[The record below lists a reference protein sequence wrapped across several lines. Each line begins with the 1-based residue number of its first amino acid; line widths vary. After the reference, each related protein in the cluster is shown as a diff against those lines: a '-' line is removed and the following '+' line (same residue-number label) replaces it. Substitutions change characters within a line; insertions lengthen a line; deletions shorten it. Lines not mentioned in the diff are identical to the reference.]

1 MIKLA
6 EQLVPLKVDAEKE
19 GVDLAKKYKV
29 TGYPTVLFVDADGE
43 VWGTIGGYMP
53 PESFMDAMSGVI
65 DIHKI
70 YPKAKKTLAKNPYD
84 GEANCQIARV
94 HAARGKLKEA
104 SAAIKKMEAAKHKG
118 KGVATAYNAVGDGY
132 QSAEKYEK
140 AVVYFLKAQKTSKN
154 PKDESYALVSVMS
167 CYMSAGDMTNA
178 KKYAK
183 ELIALKGATKEYVD
197 YAKALVGN

>member
-6 EQLVPLKVDAEKE
+6 GQLVPLKVDAEKE

-29 TGYPTVLFVDADGE
+29 NGYPTILFVDADGE
-43 VWGTIGGYMP
+43 VWGEIGGYMP
-53 PESFMDAMSGVI
+53 PESFMDAMAGVI
-65 DIHKI
+65 DVHKI
-70 YPKAKKTLAKNPYD
+70 YPKAKKTLEKNPND
-84 GEANCQIARV
+84 GEANCQISRV
-94 HAARGKLKEA
+94 YAARGKLKDA

-132 QSAEKYEK
+132 QTAHKYKE
-140 AVVYFLKAQKTSKN
+140 AIGYFLKAQKASKN
-154 PKDESYALVSVMS
+154 PKVESYALVSVMS
-167 CYMSAGDMTNA
+167 CYMSDGDMTNA

-197 YAKALVGN
+197 MAKQIVGS